1 VARSFIKLTR
11 ARMRALQPGER
22 CTEQGITFE
31 RLANGDGLFSVN
43 VMVDGERIHRNL
55 GRESEGV
62 TRTTAEEFI
71 AKVRQEAREGRLD
84 LPKRR
89 KVPLTLATAALLYLD
104 RLDQEGGKEIERKRQ
119 RLEQC
124 LVPFLGKV
132 QMGQITSF
140 DIERYKKHRLAQS
153 IQSRKKLQPGQTLPT
168 NRPATVN
175 RELAALSHLLN
186 KAVEWGWIERP
197 PAKIR
202 KLKEDNGRIV
212 FLTAAQA
219 ESLLEAAKADQNRQ
233 IYPFILIGLRTG
245 MRKSEILTIRC
256 ENIDLDARS
265 IYIPQAKAGA
275 RTQPISADLA
285 SFLADYRETL
295 PKGTP
300 WLFPS
305 IGALHGH
312 TVDIRKAFVRAVTS
326 AGLDP
331 KQVVRHTLRHTA
343 ITHLVQA
350 GVDLPTVKRISGHKT
365 MAMVERY
372 AHQSGAHIAD
382 AMEKL
387 DGRYRLK
394 KR

>member
-1 VARSFIKLTR
+1 
-11 ARMRALQPGER
+11 M
-22 CTEQGITFE
+22 
-31 RLANGDGLFSVN
+31 
-43 VMVDGERIHRNL
+43 
-55 GRESEGV
+55 
-62 TRTTAEEFI
+62 
-71 AKVRQEAREGRLD
+71 D

-124 LVPFLGKV
+124 LVPFLGKWFPDRP
-132 QMGQITSF
+132 IKCS
-140 DIERYKKHRLAQS
+140 DIERYKSTASPSRSKAVQS
-153 IQSRKKLQPGQTLPT
+153 PQPGQTLPT

-175 RELAALSHLLN
+175 RELATLSHLLN

-197 PAKIR
+197 PRNIR

-233 IYPFILIGLRTG
+233 IYPFIFIGLRTG
-245 MRKSEILTIRC
+245 MRKSEILTIRR

-285 SFLADYRETL
+285 SFLADYLETL

-305 IGALHGH
+305 IGAFHGH
-312 TVDIRKAFVRAVTS
+312 TVDIS
-326 AGLDP
+326 
-331 KQVVRHTLRHTA
+331 
-343 ITHLVQA
+343 
-350 GVDLPTVKRISGHKT
+350 
-365 MAMVERY
+365 ERFSC
-372 AHQSGAHIAD
+372 A
-382 AMEKL
+382 L
-387 DGRYRLK
+387 
-394 KR
+394 